1 MDTCC
6 INKEGPGELEKAIT
20 SMFRW
25 YSSAK
30 VCYSYLPD
38 VSAEQDGFQELEEDQ
53 EGREGDEAEGRKL
66 GMLRLDHAGLDVAG
80 TSRPNNDV
88 LF

>member
-6 INKEGPGELEKAIT
+6 INKEEPGELEKAIT

-30 VCYSYLPD
+30 VCYAYLAD

-53 EGREGDEAEGRKL
+53 RGREGDEAEGRKL
-66 GMLRLDHAGLDVAG
+66 
-80 TSRPNNDV
+80 
-88 LF
+88 